1 VERFRKTLAHVAG
14 LLAVPYGYTVS
25 LWTASSV
32 PAAHFGPPGG
42 GEIVAFVAGAMLAFL
57 LVGAVARVDLAHQ
70 VPSPVSSAIVLN
82 IQPLLAL
89 VLAPVS
95 LLAPWKPAGF
105 GLASFLVT
113 LGYAIGVTVFLE
125 VAARQQQRNS

>member
-1 VERFRKTLAHVAG
+1 MLHFRKTLAHVAG

-25 LWTASSV
+25 LWTASAV
-32 PAAHFGPPGG
+32 PTAHFGPPGG
-42 GEIVAFVAGAMLAFL
+42 GEIAAFVAGALVAFL

-82 IQPLLAL
+82 ILPMLAL
-89 VLAPVS
+89 ALAPVS
-95 LLAPWKPAGF
+95 LLVAWKPVGF
-105 GLASFLVT
+105 CVASFLVT

-125 VAARQQQRNS
+125 LAVRQKHSDS